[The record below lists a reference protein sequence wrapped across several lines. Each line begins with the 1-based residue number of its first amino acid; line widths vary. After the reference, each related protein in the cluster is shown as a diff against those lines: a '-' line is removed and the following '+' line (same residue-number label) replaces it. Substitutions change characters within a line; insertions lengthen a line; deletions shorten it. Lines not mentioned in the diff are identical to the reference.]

1 MPTTKLKN
9 AQLPDV
15 IQSKTIDTSNDIDT
29 TTTKLTITGGTNGQ
43 VLSTDGSGNISWTT
57 AGGGVSDGDKGDITV
72 SGSGS
77 TWTIDADV
85 IEADRMKKQDSS
97 FYGALVYDRTFNST
111 NTPKWVKE
119 NAPNLVLKVGS
130 DAQTVSWG
138 SVGKDFIFL
147 SSSKKI
153 IGSSATAGGQ
163 SASELTVGTGL
174 DITGTTLVATGAA
187 TLANGDYG
195 DVTVSSSGTVWTI
208 DNNAITT
215 SKIADANVT
224 PAKLSSAVNAPSVY
238 VVKSANETVTSSTT
252 LQDDDQ
258 LTTTLDAN
266 SYYIGEIFLMVARA
280 NTSATPGIKPA
291 LNAGSLGTF
300 ALTSNSSAPTLAD
313 GSSFVGAGNLAALAT
328 TVPQVYRIQFTVIT
342 GGSTQALTFRWAQ
355 ITSSTTGVVVM
366 KGSTLR
372 AWKVATV

>member
-1 MPTTKLKN
+1 MPITKLKN
-9 AQLPDV
+9 TQLPDT
-15 IQSKTIDTSNDIDT
+15 IQGKTIDTSNDIDT
-29 TTTKLTITGGTNGQ
+29 TTTKLTITGGSNGQ

-77 TWTIDADV
+77 TWTID
-85 IEADRMKKQDSS
+85 
-97 FYGALVYDRTFNST
+97 
-111 NTPKWVKE
+111 
-119 NAPNLVLKVGS
+119 
-130 DAQTVSWG
+130 
-138 SVGKDFIFL
+138 
-147 SSSKKI
+147 
-153 IGSSATAGGQ
+153 
-163 SASELTVGTGL
+163 
-174 DITGTTLVATGAA
+174 
-187 TLANGDYG
+187 
-195 DVTVSSSGTVWTI
+195 
-208 DNNAITT
+208 NNAVTT
-215 SKIADANVT
+215 AKIADENVT

-238 VVKSANETVTSSTT
+238 VVKSANETVTSSTS
-252 LQDDDQ
+252 LQDDDH

-300 ALTSNSSAPTLAD
+300 AAMRETSTPTIAD
-313 GSSFVGAGNLAALAT
+313 GSSFASFGNLTALAT

-355 ITSSTTGVVVM
+355 SNSNTTGVTVM

-372 AWKVATV
+372 AWKVATA